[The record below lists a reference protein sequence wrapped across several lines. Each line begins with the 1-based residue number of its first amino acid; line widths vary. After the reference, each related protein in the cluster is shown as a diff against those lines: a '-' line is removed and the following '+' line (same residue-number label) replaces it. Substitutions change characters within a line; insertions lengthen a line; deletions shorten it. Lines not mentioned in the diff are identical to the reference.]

1 MGSISFS
8 YNVKPKVI
16 DAFKQEVGFPIV
28 DFNIEKFKAGYDDW
42 QYCVYAAV
50 KNKNSIVCILG
61 LIKYD
66 DYYGACFVKIMG
78 EDECPGY
85 INVSKKVFN
94 KLTPLKESYW
104 KSYAQEWRAK
114 VKKKLNIKK
123 DKPVEGKTYLITGGP
138 NEKCIL
144 NGNTWKESEVKS

>member
-1 MGSISFS
+1 MGAISFS

-16 DAFKQEVGFPIV
+16 DAFKQDMSFPIV
-28 DFNIEKFKAGYDDW
+28 DFNIDKLETYPGCDDW

-50 KNKNSIVCILG
+50 KYKDSDIACVIG

-66 DYYGACFVKIMG
+66 DYNKVCYVKVMG
-78 EDECPGY
+78 EDEGPGY
-85 INVSKKVFN
+85 INISKKVFN

-114 VKKKLNIKK
+114 VKKKLNIK
-123 DKPVEGKTYLITGGP
+123 EAA
-138 NEKCIL
+138 
-144 NGNTWKESEVKS
+144 